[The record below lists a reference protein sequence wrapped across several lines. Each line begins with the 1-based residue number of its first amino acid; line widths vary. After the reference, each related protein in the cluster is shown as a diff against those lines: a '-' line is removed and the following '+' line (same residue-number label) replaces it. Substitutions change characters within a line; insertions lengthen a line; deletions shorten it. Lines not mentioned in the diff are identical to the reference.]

1 MKITINTDQKTI
13 ELEEDVNLLELTEL
27 LEAAFEEE
35 WGEYR
40 IIARKEISYVP
51 YYPYNPCPCPPSP
64 SIPFSPIQPYYIS
77 TTGDTK

>member
-51 YYPYNPCPCPPSP
+51 YYPYNPCPCPPTP
-64 SIPFSPIQPYYIS
+64 LVPYYTT

>member
-1 MKITINTDQKTI
+1 MKITINTDQRTI

-40 IIARKEISYVP
+40 IVAKKQ
-51 YYPYNPCPCPPSP
+51 YYPYIPCPCPPTP
-64 SIPFSPIQPYYIS
+64 LVPYYIT

>member
-1 MKITINTDQKTI
+1 MKITINTDQRTI

-40 IIARKEISYVP
+40 IIAKKHYIPE
-51 YYPYNPCPCPPSP
+51 YPYIPCPCPPAP
-64 SIPFSPIQPYYIS
+64 LVPYYTT